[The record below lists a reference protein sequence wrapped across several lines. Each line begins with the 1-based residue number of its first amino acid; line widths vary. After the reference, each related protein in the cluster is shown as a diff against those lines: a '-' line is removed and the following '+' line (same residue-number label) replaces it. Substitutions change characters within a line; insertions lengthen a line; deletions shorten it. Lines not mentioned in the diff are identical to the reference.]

1 MNNLGLLDPRLMAYL
16 QQARSQMQPN
26 PGMPNFAPPTN
37 MGQYA
42 PPMPRAVRPGGMMPP
57 QGMMR
62 PGMMQPNVP
71 GMMPTNMGQ
80 YAPPMPRVVRPGAAP
95 QNYFPAPI
103 VRSDG
108 QSYFPAPIIRSD
120 VPMGTIRPGAPT
132 RPQLPGDR
140 TTYTVNRPFA
150 VP

>member
-1 MNNLGLLDPRLMAYL
+1 
-16 QQARSQMQPN
+16 
-26 PGMPNFAPPTN
+26 
-37 MGQYA
+37 
-42 PPMPRAVRPGGMMPP
+42 MPP

-62 PGMMQPNVP
+62 PKMMQPNMP
-71 GMMPTNMGQ
+71 GMMPANMGQ
-80 YAPPMPRVVRPGAAP
+80 YAPPMPRVVRPGATP

-108 QSYFPAPIIRSD
+108 QSYFPAPIVRSD
-120 VPMGTIRPGAPT
+120 VPMGTIRPGAPM

-140 TTYTVNRPFA
+140 TMYTVNRPFS